1 MQCKNLTP
9 VLSDP
14 HIVYELDRR
23 ARVITIFASA
33 TGGKF
38 TSKQPTDC
46 ARQEKVSKLL
56 FSPIGNRSL
65 RELVQLIKRPSY
77 STRLHLDPRLG
88 YFHVVLVWL

>member
-14 HIVYELDRR
+14 HIVYELDRP

-38 TSKQPTDC
+38 TSKTADRLRQ
-46 ARQEKVSKLL
+46 AREELL